1 MSSIT
6 QQKVTTTASKKQAS
20 TNMQLLYKLYKLTNP
35 YKRLFWLAVILAI
48 ITAPVSIIRPYLV
61 QHTVDTHIMNFD
73 IDGLLFMVGVLFA
86 ALALEGI
93 LAYVFTYITNLLGQ
107 SIISDLRV
115 SLFRYINYQKLSQFD
130 KTPMGVNLTRTI
142 NDMETI
148 NMVFSE
154 GVITITADI
163 LSLVAVLA
171 MMFYASWDLTLM
183 CLVTM
188 PFLFMAT
195 SWFKSA
201 IKKSYEEV
209 RNQVGKLNSFLQE
222 RISGMRIV
230 QIFNVEKQQAAKFQ
244 QINEAYTKANL
255 DSIFAYALFFPIVEI
270 LSAATL
276 GIMVWY
282 GAGTVLEGQAS
293 MGVLIAFPLYLGMIF
308 RPVRMLADKFNS
320 LQNGLVAANRVF
332 TLLDGNDLEQNTG
345 HYKPEKIK
353 GDIAFKNVFFSY
365 TGEPKVA
372 AGERWTL
379 NGISFDLPAY
389 QTLAIVGSTGAGKS
403 TIISI
408 LNRFYDI
415 QAGEILI
422 DGINLYDYEISAL
435 RRKIAIVLQDVFLF
449 SDSILENIR
458 LRDQNISLETVQ
470 AAAKMI
476 GADEFIQRLPGGYDY
491 QVKERGATLS
501 MGQRQLISFVRALVF
516 NPDVLILDEATSGID
531 PETENIIQNAI
542 KTLIAKR
549 TSIVIAHRLATIQ
562 HADQIMVMEKG
573 NIAEIGNHQTLMQNP
588 ESHYRKLV
596 EAAYQSES

>member
-195 SWFKSA
+195 SWFKNA